1 MRERD
6 VTDADRL
13 EEGGRRH
20 VCVIEALGKLV
31 GGRDVGGFLAMYLLT
46 PRVPPCFLCAI
57 SLRHGAETE
66 GRR

>member
-20 VCVIEALGKLV
+20 VWLKPWGNWLADGMLGV
-31 GGRDVGGFLAMYLLT
+31 FL
-46 PRVPPCFLCAI
+46 LCI
-57 SLRHGAETE
+57 C
-66 GRR
+66 